1 VRARGSSNSN
11 YLRSDED
18 SSRKIAAH
26 PPMRIS
32 TYGISFYG
40 LVADDSDR
48 RKSMSKN
55 LAALLGNEGMGATI
69 TAATAKEAGNT
80 EGVKDGPSRECA
92 ELSGPMRM

>member
-1 VRARGSSNSN
+1 
-11 YLRSDED
+11 
-18 SSRKIAAH
+18 
-26 PPMRIS
+26 
-32 TYGISFYG
+32 
-40 LVADDSDR
+40 
-48 RKSMSKN
+48 MSKN